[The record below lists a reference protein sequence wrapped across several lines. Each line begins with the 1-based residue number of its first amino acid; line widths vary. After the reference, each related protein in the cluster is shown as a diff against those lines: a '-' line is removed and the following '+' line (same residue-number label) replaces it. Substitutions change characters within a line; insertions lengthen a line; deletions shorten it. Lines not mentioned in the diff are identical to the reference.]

1 MITRRGLLGA
11 AAGAAGAA
19 ALAGCSNGG
28 SSGGGGGSAPVG
40 LRPDGMPDL
49 TWKGTIS
56 TGVQGYTPAVEGV
69 KLAPGSAQLQEFGK
83 AAAEFTRL
91 YPDITIEFLGS
102 DYTYEVDQMKT
113 AATGGQLPDIWWQQA
128 PIVKTSFPAGVATD
142 LTEYMERPNPFVE
155 GNARWR
161 DVYNQSVYA
170 TTSADPETIYTNNGD
185 FVGTAF
191 FYNAALFAEA
201 GVEPPQDYRG
211 LIEVCRALAA
221 KGITP
226 CAIQPITS
234 GFGWV
239 SRIFMANFLG
249 EEKLQQIDAY
259 SEEPGISSIDVA
271 VAYRKGLLDPR
282 QNPAVLAWWP
292 VAKELFDHCDD
303 TIMQLPPDPP
313 VGSPEPGT
321 LFAAQEVAMIYDGTW
336 APGAVRDAG
345 SDFEVGSFPWPSLAG
360 SYEHATD
367 FDSSNAVSG
376 PNAAWQFHI
385 STARSDSSLQEE
397 GKLDAVV
404 SWMQFFSTPQWNE
417 SICNERGAFLP
428 TFTGAEPPASM
439 TDLAEL
445 AAKPIYAISGGTE
458 LSTEAADQVSRLFQ
472 QYLLGQVTTDE
483 VATRYP
489 EIIDKG
495 LEEFLRTTPVD
506 FEAYA
511 G

>member
-28 SSGGGGGSAPVG
+28 TTAGGGGGSVQ
-40 LRPDGMPDL
+40 LRADGMPDL
-49 TWKGTIS
+49 TWKGTIT
-56 TGVQGYTPAVEGV
+56 TGVQSYTPAAEGV
-69 KLAPGSAQLQEFGK
+69 KLTPGSPQLQEFAR
-83 AAAEFTRL
+83 AAAEFNRL
-91 YPDITIEFLGS
+91 YPDITIKFLGS
-102 DYTYEVDQMKT
+102 EYTYEVDQMKT

-128 PIVKTSFPAGVATD
+128 PIVKTSFPQGVATD
-142 LTEYMERPNPFVE
+142 LTPYMDAPNPFIE
-155 GNARWR
+155 GNSRWR
-161 DVYNQSVYA
+161 DVFNPAVYSSTA
-170 TTSADPETIYTNNGD
+170 ADPDTIYTNNGD

-191 FYNAALFAEA
+191 FYNVAMFAEA

-211 LIEVCRALAA
+211 LIEVCQTLRA
-221 KGITP
+221 KGFTP

-234 GFGWV
+234 GFGWL
-239 SRIFMANFLG
+239 SRIFFANFLG
-249 EEKLQQIDAY
+249 EETLTQIDGY
-259 SEEPGISSIDVA
+259 SEGVGISTIDVA
-271 VAYRKGLLDPR
+271 VAYHKGLLDPR

-292 VAKELFDHCDD
+292 VAKELFDHCDE

-321 LFAAQEVAMIYDGTW
+321 LFAAEQVAMIYDGTW
-336 APGAVRDAG
+336 APGAVKDNG

-367 FDSSNAVSG
+367 YDSSNAVSG
-376 PNAAWQFHI
+376 PNAAWQFHV
-385 STARSDSSLQEE
+385 STPRSDSSLQEE

-404 SWMQFFSTPQWNE
+404 AWMQFFSTPEWNE
-417 SICNERGAFLP
+417 AICNERGAFLP
-428 TFTGAEPPASM
+428 TFQGAQPPSSM

-472 QYLLGQVTTDE
+472 QYVLGQVSMDE
-483 VATRYP
+483 VASQYP

-495 LEEFLRTTPVD
+495 LEEYLRSTPVD
-506 FEAYA
+506 FDAYP